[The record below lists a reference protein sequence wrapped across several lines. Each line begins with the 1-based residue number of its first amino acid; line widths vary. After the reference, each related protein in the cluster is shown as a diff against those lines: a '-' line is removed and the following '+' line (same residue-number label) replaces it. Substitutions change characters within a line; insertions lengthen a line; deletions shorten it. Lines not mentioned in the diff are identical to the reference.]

1 VDIPNVSW
9 DRKYGLFT
17 RKYWKSELFGW
28 SAGHGGDEYGNCS
41 VYVSCALFSV
51 VIFPGL
57 CFQRE
62 IEVPDIGGHPFTDA
76 MYYPKDKE
84 EFWTTEQRLAY
95 WRMYRDQHDGHMP
108 E

>member
-9 DRKYGLFT
+9 SLLFT
-17 RKYWKSELFGW
+17 RKNWKSELFGC

-51 VIFPGL
+51 VLFPGL

-62 IEVPDIGGHPFTDA
+62 IELPNPGVHPWFDA
-76 MYYPKDKE
+76 MYYPDEDPE
-84 EFWTTEQRLAY
+84 EWKNITGNGNT
-95 WRMYRDQHDGHMP
+95 P
-108 E
+108 